1 MQEVA
6 PMAGTGASVDRL
18 AALIL
23 TLAVGALV
31 ASQPPSNAALAHHVG
46 DLGAAFVSLLISTV
60 IVAVALVA
68 FGDPGRLGGISG
80 FRPEHALGGIAGAAI
95 VAVSLVTVRTL
106 GAGGVTAAL
115 VAGQL
120 IVAVLLDRFGVLG
133 LHRIQLDWERG
144 LGVALIVAGAV
155 LVTGR

>member
-1 MQEVA
+1 M
-6 PMAGTGASVDRL
+6 DRL

-46 DLGAAFVSLLISTV
+46 NLGAAFVSLLISTA
-60 IVAVALVA
+60 IVAVLLIV
-68 FGDPGRLGGISG
+68 FGHPGRLGGISA
-80 FRPEHALGGIAGAAI
+80 FRPEHALGGIGGAA
-95 VAVSLVTVRTL
+95 VVLVSLITVRTL
-106 GAGGVTAAL
+106 GAGGVTAVL

-133 LHRIQLDWERG
+133 LPHVELDVTRG
-144 LGVALIVAGAV
+144 LGIALIIGGAV
-155 LVTGR
+155 LVTSR

>member
-1 MQEVA
+1 
-6 PMAGTGASVDRL
+6 VDRL

-31 ASQPPSNAALAHHVG
+31 AFQPPANAALADHVG
-46 DLGAAFVSLLISTV
+46 DLGAALLSLLISTA
-60 IVAVALVA
+60 IVGILLFVV
-68 FGDPGRLGGISG
+68 GDPGRLAGITG
-80 FRPEHALGGIAGAAI
+80 FRPEYALGGIAGAAI

-106 GAGGVTAAL
+106 GAGGVTAVL

-133 LHRIQLDWERG
+133 LHHVQFGWTRAAGI
-144 LGVALIVAGAV
+144 ALIVAGAV
-155 LVTGR
+155 LVTSR